1 MPQPRIEA
9 LAQVVVWMYVKYY
22 YTAAGFIS
30 GLGYRPMSS
39 VHEGSNLIRYKAI
52 HQDSH
57 KHWTEAL
64 EEFLEG
70 G

>member
-1 MPQPRIEA
+1 
-9 LAQVVVWMYVKYY
+9 MYVKYY

-39 VHEGSNLIRYKAI
+39 VHEGSNLIWYKAI

-64 EEFLEG
+64 EKFLEG

>member
-1 MPQPRIEA
+1 MVA
-9 LAQVVVWMYVKYY
+9 LAQVVVWMYVKY

-39 VHEGSNLIRYKAI
+39 VHEGSNLIWYNANS
-52 HQDSH
+52 QNSH
-57 KHWTEAL
+57 KHWTVAL
-64 EEFLEG
+64 ETFLEG